1 MKIGICLD
9 FMGCG
14 EMTQEDEYAEVE
26 KQFRKILGKKCSFVR
41 DIMDLK
47 AHRSGTEDVV
57 AFIRDLHTRA
67 GEERYSIEEIKKWL
81 LTLPLNSYAS
91 VTIVSPSSGIKA
103 VTERSGKEEG
113 K

>member
-1 MKIGICLD
+1 MQPKTGLT
-9 FMGCG
+9 G
-14 EMTQEDEYAEVE
+14 EQ
-26 KQFRKILGKKCSFVR
+26 
-41 DIMDLK
+41 
-47 AHRSGTEDVV
+47 DVL
-57 AFIRDLHTRA
+57 AFIRDLHRRA